1 MLDLK
6 TVFDPAALAV
16 DAPGDSVIGPGAVLR
31 GDVEAMGRVHL
42 FGQLYGEVRA
52 DRVCVEPGGALE
64 GVVEAGAV
72 EVHGRLAGSV
82 KAGEVH
88 LFDGAQVAG
97 DIVYESLTIDPGAVL
112 DGRCFPLS
120 SLKA

>member
-6 TVFDPAALAV
+6 TTFAVPLMPAE
-16 DAPGDSVIGPGAVLR
+16 APGDSVIGPGAVVR
-31 GDVEAMGRVHL
+31 GDVEAMGRLHIY
-42 FGQLYGEVRA
+42 GELYGEVRA
-52 DRVCVEPGGALE
+52 DRVTVEPGGALE
-64 GVVEAGAV
+64 GVVEAGLV
-72 EVHGRLAGSV
+72 EVYGRLAGSV

-88 LFDGAQVAG
+88 LLEGGYVAG
-97 DIVYESLTIDPGAVL
+97 DVVYELLTIEQGATL

>member
-6 TVFDPAALAV
+6 TAFAV
-16 DAPGDSVIGPGAVLR
+16 PLLPEQAPGDSVIAPGAVLR
-31 GDVEAMGRVHL
+31 GDVEAMGRLHIY
-42 FGQLYGEVRA
+42 GELYGEVRA
-52 DRVCVEPGGALE
+52 DRVIVEPGGALE

-72 EVHGRLAGSV
+72 EVYGRLAGSV

-88 LFDGAQVAG
+88 LLEGAYLAG
-97 DIVYESLTIDPGAVL
+97 DVVYEMLTVEAGATL

-120 SLKA
+120 SLRA